1 MKRKKFIASVA
12 GLGAAFLVKGQS
24 ATAGISQLDEPGELP
39 VRIPPYLKKGDSVGI
54 TCPAGYLTF
63 EDLAP
68 AKQKMEEWGFKIVVG
83 STIGTRNNTFAA
95 SDEERAADM
104 QRMLDDKS
112 IKAIM
117 CGRGGYGVNRMIDK
131 LKFDKFQKSP
141 KWIIG
146 FSDITLLHTHI
157 NTKFRIATIHSKMC
171 NSFLSDWSKGEPL
184 QVDSINSIQK
194 ALMGPKMK
202 YTAAVHEK
210 NRNGTAEGI
219 LVGGN
224 LSIICSAQLTASEL
238 KTDGAILF
246 LEEVGEYLYSLDRML
261 WNLKRSGKLSKLKG
275 LIIGGFK
282 VKPDDAG
289 EEFGI
294 TVYDMVT
301 ELTKEY
307 KYPVCFDFPVGH
319 QKVNYALKCGV
330 KHRLKVDA
338 NEVAMEELF
347 Y

>member
-1 MKRKKFIASVA
+1 MKRKKFIASIA
-12 GLGAAFLVKGQS
+12 GLGAAFLAK
-24 ATAGISQLDEPGELP
+24 SQPAEAVSLNDEPEDLAR
-39 VRIPPYLKKGDSVGI
+39 RIPPYLKKGDAIGI
-54 TCPAGYLTF
+54 TCPAGYLTP

-68 AKQKMEEWGFKIVVG
+68 AKQKMEEWGFKIITGATV
-83 STIGTRNNTFAA
+83 GTRNNTFAA

-104 QRMLDDKS
+104 QRMLDDKN

-131 LKFDKFQKSP
+131 LKFNKFVQHP

-157 NTKFRIATIHSKMC
+157 NTKLGIATIHSKMC

-184 QVDSINSIQK
+184 QIDSINSIQK
-194 ALMGPKMK
+194 ALQGPKMT
-202 YTAAVHEK
+202 YTAAVHAR
-210 NRNGTAEGI
+210 NRKGVAEGV

-224 LSIICSAQLTASEL
+224 LSIIYSAQLTASEL
-238 KTDGAILF
+238 KTDGTILF

-261 WNLKRSGKLSKLKG
+261 WNLKRSGKLAKLKG

-282 VKPDDAG
+282 VKPDDPG
-289 EEFGI
+289 EEFGL

-330 KHRLKVDA
+330 KHRLKVGA
-338 NEVAMEELF
+338 EEVAMEEL
-347 Y
+347 